1 MTDAVMLF
9 AAGFGTRMGPLTKAL
24 PKPLVPVTGRPLID
38 HAMEIVRDAGVPRV
52 VVNAHYKAE
61 QIVDHFAGSDVQVI
75 VEDPKILDTGG
86 GLKAALPLLDAEVV
100 FTMNTDAVWDGP
112 NPLAVLQDA
121 WRADMQAL
129 LLCVPL
135 PRAIGRIG
143 RGDFDLGD
151 GRARWGSDAVYT
163 GVQMIRTDLVS
174 GMAEDVFSLRTIWER
189 LAAEDRLNAVTYPGK
204 WCDVGHAD
212 GILLAEQMLS
222 HTDV

>member
-9 AAGFGTRMGPLTKAL
+9 AAGFGTRMGRLTQDM
-24 PKPLVPVTGRPLID
+24 PKPLVPVAGKPLID
-38 HAMEIVRDAGVPRV
+38 HAMMMVRDAGMHHI

-61 QIVDHFAGSDVQVI
+61 QVVDHFAGSDVQVI
-75 VEDPKILDTGG
+75 VENPTILDTGG
-86 GLKAALPLLDAEVV
+86 GLKAALSLLKADVV

-112 NPLAVLQDA
+112 NPLAVLHDA

-143 RGDFDLGD
+143 EGDFDLGD

-174 GMAEDVFSLRTIWER
+174 DTAEDVFSLRMIWES
-189 LAAEDRLNAVTYPGK
+189 LVAGDRLNAITYPGK

-212 GILLAEQMLS
+212 GIFLAEQMLS